1 LGTRAAWLAWLISG
15 FAIACACLGMLILVL
30 NGVGIGTKQFDYSA
44 VGAVLGV
51 SFSAVGGL
59 IASRRPGN
67 PIGWLFLIVGL
78 SQGFDSFDTQYGRYA
93 LVTNPGSLPGG
104 PFMVWMAS
112 WTFVP
117 GLGLAAT
124 LTLLLFPTGRLPSP
138 RWRWVP
144 WVVAAGI
151 ALMIVP
157 PAVAL
162 WPMRG
167 PALVSGLDPAQ
178 IAGGWVLS
186 LEELG
191 LLFIVVCMFVS
202 ASSLVVRFRRAGGR
216 ERQQLKWL
224 TYAGV
229 VFVVVFVCS
238 IFVPQPVRAS
248 EIWPLASLVLLVTV
262 YPSIPVAV
270 GVAILRHR
278 LYDIDV
284 IINRTLVYG
293 ALTATLALVYFGGV
307 VSLQYV
313 FRAFAGGGSNLAVVA
328 STLAIAALFIP
339 LRQRIQHLI
348 DRRF

>member
-1 LGTRAAWLAWLISG
+1 
-15 FAIACACLGMLILVL
+15 
-30 NGVGIGTKQFDYSA
+30 
-44 VGAVLGV
+44 
-51 SFSAVGGL
+51 
-59 IASRRPGN
+59 
-67 PIGWLFLIVGL
+67 
-78 SQGFDSFDTQYGRYA
+78 
-93 LVTNPGSLPGG
+93 
-104 PFMVWMAS
+104 
-112 WTFVP
+112 
-117 GLGLAAT
+117 
-124 LTLLLFPTGRLPSP
+124 
-138 RWRWVP
+138 
-144 WVVAAGI
+144 
-151 ALMIVP
+151 MIVP
-157 PAVAL
+157 PAVVL

-167 PALVSGLDPAQ
+167 PAMVSGLDPAQ

-248 EIWPLASLVLLVTV
+248 EIWPLVSLVLLVTV

-307 VSLQYV
+307 ASSQLA
-313 FRAFAGGGSNLAVVA
+313 FRTLSGQQQQPQLAIVI
-328 STLAIAALFIP
+328 STLAIAALFNP
-339 LRQRIQHLI
+339 LRRRIQSFI
-348 DRRF
+348 DRRFYRGKYDAAKTLEDFGSRLREDTDLDSLSGDLVGVVRKTMQPEQVSLWLRQPGRNVAGEESRP

>member
-1 LGTRAAWLAWLISG
+1 VT
-15 FAIACACLGMLILVL
+15 
-30 NGVGIGTKQFDYSA
+30 
-44 VGAVLGV
+44 
-51 SFSAVGGL
+51 
-59 IASRRPGN
+59 
-67 PIGWLFLIVGL
+67 
-78 SQGFDSFDTQYGRYA
+78 DT
-93 LVTNPGSLPGG
+93 GSLPGG
-104 PFMVWMAS
+104 PFMIWMAS

-144 WVVAAGI
+144 WVVAAAI

-178 IAGGWVLS
+178 IVGGWVLS

-248 EIWPLASLVLLVTV
+248 EIWPLVSLVLLVTV

-270 GVAILRHR
+270 GVAIL
-278 LYDIDV
+278 
-284 IINRTLVYG
+284 
-293 ALTATLALVYFGGV
+293 
-307 VSLQYV
+307 
-313 FRAFAGGGSNLAVVA
+313 
-328 STLAIAALFIP
+328 
-339 LRQRIQHLI
+339 
-348 DRRF
+348 